1 MIDPKW
7 FVRKVGFGLRPEE
20 EIPADPLAWAFEQ
33 TDVLPAAVGIENL
46 TMSGTEIVPWLSLI
60 HI

>member
-20 EIPADPLAWAFEQ
+20 EIPADPLAWAFAQ
-33 TDVLPAAVGIENL
+33 TDVLPLSVGIED
-46 TMSGTEIVPWLSLI
+46 VQDLI
-60 HI
+60 ADLEQALDKI